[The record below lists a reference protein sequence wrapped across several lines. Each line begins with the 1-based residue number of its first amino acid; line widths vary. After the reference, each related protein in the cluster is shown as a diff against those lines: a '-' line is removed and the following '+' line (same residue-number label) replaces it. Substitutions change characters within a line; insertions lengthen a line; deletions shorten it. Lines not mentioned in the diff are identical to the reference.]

1 MTSRRI
7 VWLDCDG
14 ILADFVSAYLD
25 LVHQHTGRR
34 HSHADVTDFELSKCV
49 VSKEEDNHIWQ
60 NLIDR
65 PGWIAGMMDLPG
77 ASAAVEELR
86 AIAKVGV
93 LTSPHLGP
101 FWMHE
106 RAQWLLARGFKKRD
120 IIFASDK
127 SHVRGDVLIDDR
139 KDNCVEW
146 AKTNPGGLAIL
157 MDCPWNQG
165 SAPHCLR
172 ARDWQ
177 EAVRLVRNAV
187 AAMDWPK
194 PIAGSETGE
203 VP

>member
-1 MTSRRI
+1 MRH
-7 VWLDCDG
+7 VLVDCDG
-14 ILADFVSAYLD
+14 ILADFVSAYLA
-25 LVHQHTGRR
+25 LVREHTGRD
-34 HSHADVTDFELSKCV
+34 HVHADVTDFELHKCV
-49 VSKEEDNHIWQ
+49 TSKDEDTFIWQ

-65 PGWIAGMMDLPG
+65 PGFISNMVDLPG
-77 ASAAVEELR
+77 AAEAMADLR
-86 AIAKVGV
+86 SFAKVTC

-101 FWMHE
+101 YWMHE

-139 KDNCVEW
+139 KDNVVDW
-146 AKTNPGGLAIL
+146 AKANPSGLAIL

-165 SAPHCLR
+165 SAPHCIR
-172 ARDWQ
+172 ARGWQ

-194 PIAGSETGE
+194 PIAGSEIGE
-203 VP
+203 RP

>member
-1 MTSRRI
+1 MTRR

-14 ILADFVSAYLD
+14 ILAEFVPAYLA
-25 LVHQHTGRR
+25 LVTEHTGRVHR
-34 HSHADVTDFELSKCV
+34 PEDVTAFELHKCV
-49 VSKEEDNHIWQ
+49 TTKEEDNFIWQ

-65 PGWIAGMMDLPG
+65 PGFITNMVDIPG
-77 ASAAVEELR
+77 AAEAVAELR
-86 AIAKVGV
+86 IIAKVGC

-106 RAQWLLARGFKKRD
+106 RAQWLLARGFSKRD

-139 KDNCVEW
+139 KDNCIDW
-146 AKTNPGGLAIL
+146 AKANPSGFAIL

-165 SAPHCLR
+165 SAPYCIR
-172 ARDWQ
+172 ARGWP
-177 EAVRLVRNAV
+177 EVVRLVRNAV

-194 PIAGSETGE
+194 TLPDAAEGTER
-203 VP
+203 P